1 MNDNNVQSLN
11 LIDNFCI
18 ENITTYLRILILLY
32 ADYVLLISES
42 ANGLQNA
49 LNAFSLYCKQWKL
62 KVSTNKTK
70 IMVFSKGKF
79 GIDNFFL
86 FDSTKLEVCEDISYL
101 GFTLNYN
108 GSFIKAKNKLVQQ
121 AQKAL
126 YSVYRKV
133 RNLCI
138 PVDLQLKLFDSI
150 VLPIPT
156 YSCEVW
162 GFENCAEIEKV
173 KFTIF

>member
-70 IMVFSKGKF
+70 IMVFSKRKF
-79 GIDNFFL
+79 GIDSFFL
-86 FDSTKLEVCEDISYL
+86 FDNTKLEICEDISYL
-101 GFTLNYN
+101 GISLNYN
-108 GSFIKAKNKLVQQ
+108 GSFI
-121 AQKAL
+121 
-126 YSVYRKV
+126 
-133 RNLCI
+133 
-138 PVDLQLKLFDSI
+138 
-150 VLPIPT
+150 
-156 YSCEVW
+156 
-162 GFENCAEIEKV
+162 
-173 KFTIF
+173 